1 MDCHTP
7 VRWIACSFASTL
19 LLLTACGGPRSTEQ
33 SIDLGNHYLEYGEWQ
48 KAADTFSPVIQNTP
62 GLWKGE
68 YGYGV
73 AMANL
78 GDLVTARRCLET
90 ANDHS
95 PGNLVIIAA
104 LADVMF
110 RQGDTGQMYQLLRG
124 AGASLGRVEPYL
136 VLGAYAVKLKDDDS
150 ALLAYQWA
158 IEVNSG
164 TLRPM
169 TTEPY
174 YQLAVLQMRL
184 GNPTEAQRRLRQ
196 AYGVSATDPR
206 VEEELR
212 RQGVVIDGSTAIP
225 PGL

>member
-7 VRWIACSFASTL
+7 VRWIAYSFASIVITM
-19 LLLTACGGPRSTEQ
+19 TACQGPRSTEQ
-33 SIDLGNHYLEYGEWQ
+33 SIDLGNHYLEFGEWQ
-48 KAADTFSPVIQNTP
+48 KAADTFQPVVQNTP

-95 PGNLVIIAA
+95 PGNLTIITA

-110 RQGDTGQMYQLLRG
+110 RQGDNGQMYQLLRG
-124 AGASLGRVEPYL
+124 AGAALGRVEPYL

-150 ALLAYQWA
+150 AILAYQSA

-174 YQLAVLQMRL
+174 YQLALLQLRL
-184 GNPTEAQRRLRQ
+184 GNPTEGQRRLRQ
-196 AYGVSATDPR
+196 AYGISAADPR
-206 VEEELR
+206 VSQELQS
-212 RQGVVIDGSTAIP
+212 QGVTIDASTAIP

>member
-7 VRWIACSFASTL
+7 VRWIALSFASIAL
-19 LLLTACGGPRSTEQ
+19 AMTACQGPRSTEQ
-33 SIDLGNHYLEYGEWQ
+33 SIDLGNHYLEFGEWQ
-48 KAADTFSPVIQNTP
+48 KAADAFQPVIQNTP

-95 PGNLVIIAA
+95 PGNLAIITA
-104 LADVMF
+104 LAGVMF
-110 RQGDTGQMYQLLRG
+110 RQGDQGQMYQLLRG
-124 AGASLGRVEPYL
+124 AGAALGRVEPYL
-136 VLGAYAVKLKDDDS
+136 VLGEYAVKLKDDDS
-150 ALLAYQWA
+150 ALLAYQAA

-164 TLRPM
+164 KLRPM

-174 YQLAVLQMRL
+174 YQLAVLQLRI
-184 GNPTEAQRRLRQ
+184 GNPAEAQRRLRQ
-196 AYGVSATDPR
+196 AYGISATDPR
-206 VEEELR
+206 VSQALQS
-212 RQGVVIDGSTAIP
+212 QGVTLDATTAIP